1 MSGIERRAFIS
12 LLAGAAVASPLAA
25 RAQQGAKIPRIGCL
39 LTGSLEWPETRAT
52 LDAFRQGLRVLGYV
66 EGQSIVTEYRT
77 AEGKIERFPSLA
89 NELVALKLDL
99 ILAAG
104 TPAAS
109 AVQRATTTIPI
120 VAPAMGDPVADGLVG
135 SLARPGGNV
144 TGLAFLGPEL
154 AAKRLG
160 LLKQALPNA
169 SRVAALWH
177 PGAFAERTRRDM
189 LQCGEP
195 TSSTAPSP
203 RRPQVVLTRSSCC
216 RAQSFSTRANA
227 SSTLLRSIGCP
238 RCAPP
243 GNLRPPAAS

>member
-169 SRVAALWH
+169 SRVASFSCW
-177 PGAFAERTRRDM
+177 T
-189 LQCGEP
+189 CGEP